1 MVLYSNSPP
10 KSPRYFLILKK
21 ATRALNG
28 RALPFCVQ
36 MVQNVDMSDHYI
48 FAMYLLNLTYIVF
61 YRFGSNVGTCIGF
74 SIYFPRL
81 FCFWIYVPY
90 TRFVEL
96 VLVHET

>member
-1 MVLYSNSPP
+1 M
-10 KSPRYFLILKK
+10 KK

-36 MVQNVDMSDHYI
+36 MVQNVDMSDNYI

-81 FCFWIYVPY
+81 SEYALYSFWIYLPY
-90 TRFVEL
+90 TRFVDF
-96 VLVHET
+96 VSVDET